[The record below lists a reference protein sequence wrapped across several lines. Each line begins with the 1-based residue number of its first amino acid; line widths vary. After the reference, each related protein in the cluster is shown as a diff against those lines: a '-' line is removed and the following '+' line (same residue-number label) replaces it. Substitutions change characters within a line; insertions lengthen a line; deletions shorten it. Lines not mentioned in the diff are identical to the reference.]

1 MTGRYKIIR
10 DYFGLFD
17 DKSTVCV
24 TDSLQETVNLCE
36 ALNRVY
42 EDRPFDF
49 DFEKVATDVD
59 EVLDFIA
66 GESLFDA
73 GYVLDCKN
81 IKEYSRELAKHK
93 CAERKEL
100 RNEERNGNGFG
111 RSNID

>member
-17 DKSTVCV
+17 NKDTICV
-24 TDSLQETVNLCE
+24 TDSLFEAVTLCE
-36 ALNRVY
+36 MLNKATD
-42 EDRPFDF
+42 DRPFDF

-59 EVLDFIA
+59 KVLDFILV
-66 GESLFDA
+66 ESLLDI